1 MATEPGVLGLFDE
14 PAAAAAAIRELRGR
28 GIRDLHA
35 GMPAPF
41 PEVVAAL
48 AKPRSK
54 IVFVTM
60 PGALLGLVLGILL
73 PVLTSLAWPLVTGG
87 KEIVSIPAFVVIIF
101 EVTVLVGSIANL
113 VGVTVL
119 SFLGGGTG
127 SFPRGQPFNGDQ
139 LGVFA
144 AGGGDEAE
152 RVFRAAGAKEVRR
165 VG

>member
-1 MATEPGVLGLFDE
+1 MRTERGVLAVFDE
-14 PAAAAAAIRELRGR
+14 PGAAAAAIRALRDR

-35 GMPAPF
+35 GLPAPF

-48 AKPRSK
+48 GKPRSA
-54 IVFVTM
+54 IDYATL
-60 PGALLGLVLGILL
+60 PGALLGLAVGILF

-87 KEIVSIPAFVVIIF
+87 KEIVSIPAFVVIVF
-101 EVTVLVGSIANL
+101 EMTVLVGSIVNL
-113 VGVTVL
+113 VAVTVR

-127 SFPRGQPFNGDQ
+127 SFPRTEHFNGDR

-144 AGGGDEAE
+144 AGGGEEAE
-152 RVFRAAGAKEVRR
+152 RVFRAAGALEVRR

>member
-1 MATEPGVLGLFDE
+1 MRTEKGVLGVFDE
-14 PAAAAAAIRELRGR
+14 PSAAAAAIRTLRQR

-48 AKPRSK
+48 AKPRSG
-54 IVFVTM
+54 IDFATL
-60 PGALLGLVLGILL
+60 PGALLGLVCGILL
-73 PVLTSLAWPLVTGG
+73 PVLTSQAWPLVTGG
-87 KEIVSIPAFVVIIF
+87 KEIVSIPAFVVIFF
-101 EVTVLVGSIANL
+101 EVTVLIGSIANL
-113 VGVTVL
+113 VAVTML
-119 SFLGGGTG
+119 SFWGGGTG
-127 SFPRGQPFNGDQ
+127 AFPVEAQFNGAE

-152 RVFRAAGAKEVRR
+152 RVFRGAGAREVRR